1 VEEGTRYGPY
11 TTTLSSS
18 TETLTANTCYDTES
32 GGSDYVTAGGVDSN
46 TIATDGSTPPPSTG
60 QESISIGWGSTPAPA
75 GDWMDITFTNF
86 PTGSVSWYCVEE
98 GTRYGPYTTTLSSST
113 ETLTANT
120 CYDTESGGS
129 DYVTA
134 DGVDSNTIATDYT
147 APPPPSESI
156 SIGWGSTPA
165 PAGDWMDITFTNFP
179 TGSVSWY
186 CVEEGTSYGPYSTT
200 LTSSTET
207 LTTHTCYDTERGG
220 SDYVTASG
228 VSSNTIGT
236 D

>member
-1 VEEGTRYGPY
+1 
-11 TTTLSSS
+11 
-18 TETLTANTCYDTES
+18 LT
-32 GGSDYVTAGGVDSN
+32 
-46 TIATDGSTPPPSTG
+46 
-60 QESISIGWGSTPAPA
+60 
-75 GDWMDITFTNF
+75 
-86 PTGSVSWYCVEE
+86 
-98 GTRYGPYTTTLSSST
+98 SST

-134 DGVDSNTIATDYT
+134 DGFDSNTIATDS
-147 APPPPSESI
+147 AAPPPPPPPPPPPSESI

-179 TGSVSWY
+179 TGTISWH

-220 SDYVTASG
+220 SDYVTAGG